1 MIPFAKWSPAFS
13 RASFKQ
19 FSCFYFELSL
29 TPSAMFIY
37 CFFFLI
43 DCVDYLGSFFKRLRE
58 NARDAETIPV
68 VGSHF
73 LPGLTF

>member
-13 RASFKQ
+13 RAFSKQ

-43 DCVDYLGSFFKRLRE
+43 DCVDYLGSFFKRLKE
-58 NARDAETIPV
+58 NAHGAETIPV
-68 VGSHF
+68 VGPHF
-73 LPGLTF
+73 LPGLTL

>member
-37 CFFFLI
+37 CFFLI
-43 DCVDYLGSFFKRLRE
+43 DCVDYLGSFFKRLKE
-58 NARDAETIPV
+58 NAHGAETITV

-73 LPGLTF
+73 LPGLTL